1 MQHHFLTSAL
11 VMVMEQSR
19 VWPVSSLHHRTTGQA
34 REGRETNTEM
44 QRLLSFM
51 IALRRLPPLSELT
64 GDEERLLFELR
75 QLWEKQGS
83 LSVADVY
90 DLSGRKSAS
99 TAYRQLVALKDKGLL
114 HVEVSE
120 DDRRRREVTF
130 TAEAE
135 NLFAALG

>member
-1 MQHHFLTSAL
+1 MAQEHPAD
-11 VMVMEQSR
+11 QSEPCTDAKDR
-19 VWPVSSLHHRTTGQA
+19 PTD
-34 REGRETNTEM
+34 M
-44 QRLLSFM
+44 KKLLSFM

-75 QLWEKQGS
+75 QLWEKQGN

-90 DLSGRKSAS
+90 DLAGRKSAS
-99 TAYRQLVALKDKGLL
+99 TAYRQLVALKDKGLVQ
-114 HVEVSE
+114 VEVAE

-135 NLFAALG
+135 DLFAALG